1 MQQSRLLFVAMLRGT
16 TTLRP
21 LAGRAIVR
29 RQHTQRLHSAWGSVS
44 GSEERQRRR
53 DVANDPR
60 RPQPQLGRRSDEWKR
75 RDVAK
80 PRHEVAKQRHDV
92 AKPRFDAS
100 KPRHDVAKQRY
111 DAAKPRLDAAKPRHD
126 VAKPRQPRH
135 WDEYPSSAEFVYGIA
150 PVMAALRSRRRDAIY
165 ALYHETELSNEMRRL
180 CGELDIQVVEQPK
193 GRLQEAIGQAKAV
206 HQGVALCCSPLRL
219 ELLDA
224 AFDAPLWLALDEVQ
238 DPRNLGAIVRS
249 ARFFDCPVV
258 SCAKNSAP
266 LSPVA
271 SKASAGAVEEF
282 QIYEARNLVAFLK
295 NSKPHF
301 KVVGA
306 AIHPG
311 KRKQRAVT
319 NLRDFKL
326 DQPTI
331 LVLGSEGTGLR
342 TNILDACDD
351 LLKVQGRLPL
361 DAESGVD
368 SLNVAVTAALL
379 LHHLDLQIERLGGHR
394 PMS

>member
-1 MQQSRLLFVAMLRGT
+1 MSDQ
-16 TTLRP
+16 
-21 LAGRAIVR
+21 
-29 RQHTQRLHSAWGSVS
+29 
-44 GSEERQRRR
+44 EERERRR
-53 DVANDPR
+53 DVANPQR
-60 RPQPQLGRRSDEWKR
+60 RHQPQLGRRGDEWKR
-75 RDVAK
+75 RDVTKQRYEVGK
-80 PRHEVAKQRHDV
+80 PRHEVAKPRYNV
-92 AKPRFDAS
+92 AKE
-100 KPRHDVAKQRY
+100 RY
-111 DAAKPRLDAAKPRHD
+111 D

-135 WDEYPSSAEFVYGIA
+135 WDAHPSSAEFVYGIA
-150 PVMAALRSRRRDAIY
+150 PVMAALRSRRREAMY

-180 CGELDIQVVEQPK
+180 CGELDVEVIEQPK

-282 QIYEARNLVAFLK
+282 QIYEARNLVTFLK

-319 NLRDFKL
+319 NLRDFRL

-351 LLKVQGRLPL
+351 LLKIQGRLPL

-394 PMS
+394 PML